1 MGAKMGKAQI
11 IDLSVP
17 IQPTPPDSPLKV
29 DIEYIDHKQGAKV
42 FGPVFGLRDGDFP
55 DGKFSAVEKLTLT
68 THSGTH
74 LDAPWHYWPTSEG
87 KPSRTIDEIPLE
99 WCYSNGVV
107 LDLTHKKAGEE
118 IDIADFKKALEKIQY
133 TLRPFDIVLVMTGA
147 TKYYGKPDYPQ
158 MHPGTTR
165 ESTLWLVDQGIKVMG
180 IDAWGWDKPFDTMVK
195 EVREG
200 KKEKLWAAHF
210 AGKEKEYC
218 HIENL
223 TNLDK
228 IPKPYGF
235 KVAVFPIKIEHAGGG
250 WTRAVA
256 IIDA

>member
-1 MGAKMGKAQI
+1 MEKVQI

-17 IQPTPPDSPLKV
+17 IRQTPPGSPLKV

-42 FGPVFGLRDGDFP
+42 FGPIFGLKGGDFP
-55 DGKFSAVEKLTLT
+55 DGNFSAVEKLTLT

-107 LDLTHKKAGEE
+107 LDVTHKKAGEE
-118 IDIADFKKALEKIQY
+118 IDIADFEKALEKIEY
-133 TLRPFDIVLVMTGA
+133 ALKPFDIVLVMTGA
-147 TKYYGKPDYPQ
+147 TKYYGKADYPQ

-180 IDAWGWDKPFDTMVK
+180 IDAWGWDKPFNAMVND
-195 EVREG
+195 VREG

-235 KVAVFPIKIEHAGGG
+235 KVAVFPVKIERAGGG

-256 IIDA
+256 IIDT